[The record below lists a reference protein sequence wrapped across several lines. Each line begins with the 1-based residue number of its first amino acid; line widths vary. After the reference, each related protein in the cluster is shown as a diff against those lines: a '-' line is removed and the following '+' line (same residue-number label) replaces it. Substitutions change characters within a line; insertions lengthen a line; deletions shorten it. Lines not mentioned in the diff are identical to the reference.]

1 MRPAGTEMSWR
12 VLKLWVDVMIY
23 LWGFFETGVKKIYI
37 SCFNVCLEFVK
48 GILLLVSPSE
58 GVHLVCHPQ

>member
-12 VLKLWVDVMIY
+12 VLKLWVDVIIY
-23 LWGFFETGVKKIYI
+23 LWVFFDTGLKKIYI
-37 SCFNVCLEFVK
+37 SCFNVCLELVR